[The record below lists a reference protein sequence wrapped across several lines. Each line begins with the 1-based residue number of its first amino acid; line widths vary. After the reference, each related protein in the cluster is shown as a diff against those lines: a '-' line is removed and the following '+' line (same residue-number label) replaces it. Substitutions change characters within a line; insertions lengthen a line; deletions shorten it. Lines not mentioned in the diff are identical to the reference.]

1 MLAFSLETITLAI
14 AIWGAALS
22 TTLAISKLISYA
34 NRARPKLKVTSTWVY
49 ESKTNP
55 STREFKLTVRNV
67 GTVSTTVVAFY
78 YVKYKKRFH
87 RIKGLL
93 NEHPSIMTERVA
105 DYPTPYKLEPGGH
118 VQHIITVSADVE
130 RFIEAD
136 YVYLVVED
144 SYHDWID
151 KGFRTRLYRD
161 MGAFIKDSLS
171 YKLSRKTEKQRL
183 NQQR

>member
-1 MLAFSLETITLAI
+1 MFAFSLETITLAI
-14 AIWGAALS
+14 ALWGAALS
-22 TTLAISKLISYA
+22 TALAISKLISYV
-34 NRARPKLKVTSTWVY
+34 NRARPKLKVISTWVY

-78 YVKYKKRFH
+78 YAKYKKRFR

-93 NEHPSIMTERVA
+93 NELPSIMTERVE

-130 RFIEAD
+130 KFIEAD
-136 YVYLVVED
+136 YVYVVVED
-144 SYHDWID
+144 SYHDWIN

-161 MGAFIKDSLS
+161 MGSYLKDSFI
-171 YKLSRKTEKQRL
+171 YKLSSKKEKQRL